1 MKIVQYLQTLTGLFG
16 KAGVLEDLRLT
27 RSQFNDMAEALK
39 SADQRIGKFRTKE
52 MLAIQASFATMVRS
66 PSGKNLFGH
75 IAANINNIQGTIDA
89 LEAVVAGEFDE
100 RIASQ
105 GLDYRRATV
114 LQLTDAL
121 VFSAR
126 FTLKLL
132 THALKLET
140 AAAREDKKMSESST
154 TSTMSFEEDFIT
166 DGLNPFVRVM
176 SVILQPSATNV
187 DRLSG
192 IPEILASNA
201 NYAQLRSTVGDAK
214 LDPFGMGSTNFRY
227 NPFRAMGM
235 ARVEAKVARS
245 REVEVEL
252 QMAQLRLMQL
262 ERSRQGKED
271 PNLEREIKY
280 MQALID
286 ELGRELE
293 KLTEE

>member
-1 MKIVQYLQTLTGLFG
+1 MKIIQYLQTVSNLFG
-16 KAGVLEDLRLT
+16 KSGVLEDLRLT
-27 RSQFNDMAEALK
+27 RTQFNDMAEVLK

-52 MLAIQASFATMVRS
+52 MLTVQSAFTTVVRGA
-66 PSGKNLFGH
+66 SGKNLFGH
-75 IAANINNIQGTIDA
+75 IAANIHNIQGTIDA

-114 LQLTDAL
+114 LQLADAL
-121 VFSAR
+121 SFSAR
-126 FTLKLL
+126 FTIKLL

-140 AAAREDKKMSESST
+140 AAAREDKKLPESAT
-154 TSTMSFEEDFIT
+154 TSEMTFEEDFIT
-166 DGLNPFVRVM
+166 DGLNPYVRVM
-176 SVILQPSATNV
+176 AVLLQPSATNV
-187 DRLSG
+187 DRLSA

-201 NYAQLRSTVGDAK
+201 NYAQLRNTVGDAK
-214 LDPFGMGSTNFRY
+214 LDPFGLGSTNFRY
-227 NPFRAMGM
+227 NPFRAIGMG
-235 ARVEAKVARS
+235 RVESKVARS

-252 QMAQLRLMQL
+252 QMAQLRMMQL

-293 KLTEE
+293 KLSED